1 MSAQDPPDLAAVEES
16 IQEAR
21 DAQDELQ
28 RVAPEAINPEEE
40 QRDEQRE
47 AAPDAPTRPDTRES
61 DLPQGPRAESDEP
74 G

>member
-1 MSAQDPPDLAAVEES
+1 MNAQDPPDLAAVEES

-28 RVAPEAINPEEE
+28 RVAPDAINPEEG
-40 QRDEQRE
+40 QQE
-47 AAPDAPTRPDTRES
+47 AAPDEPTRPDTQES
-61 DLPQGPRAESDEP
+61 DVPQGPRAESDEP